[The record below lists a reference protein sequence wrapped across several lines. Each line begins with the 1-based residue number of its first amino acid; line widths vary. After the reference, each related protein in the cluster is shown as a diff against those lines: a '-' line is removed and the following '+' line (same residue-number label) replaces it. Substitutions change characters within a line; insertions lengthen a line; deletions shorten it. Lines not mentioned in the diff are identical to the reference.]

1 MAFVDGIL
9 DQIEITCRAI
19 YQHFKEFS
27 VSKVFLIIVVVVFSL
42 NICKR
47 VFIWWEKK
55 KGTPFQSCEYLVKV
69 NKRQDCD
76 HSFYRKKFKEN
87 GNSCEKCKGKS
98 YKMTDIEAE
107 NRVLRGQKYKR
118 IIVLMANHSKNLL
131 PYVSF
136 LYTLAVAI
144 FENNK

>member
-1 MAFVDGIL
+1 
-9 DQIEITCRAI
+9 
-19 YQHFKEFS
+19 
-27 VSKVFLIIVVVVFSL
+27 
-42 NICKR
+42 
-47 VFIWWEKK
+47 
-55 KGTPFQSCEYLVKV
+55 
-69 NKRQDCD
+69 
-76 HSFYRKKFKEN
+76 
-87 GNSCEKCKGKS
+87 
-98 YKMTDIEAE
+98 MTDIEAE